1 MLRRMFKNRDRQ
13 PAAESP
19 RGAAAG
25 QAAEPAPPESAQR
38 PAAAV
43 SLDDIH
49 DVSELI
55 EHVVACRGAA
65 REEALQ
71 HPLLKQAAALTALE
85 KRSRGKD
92 KALNRHA
99 RRLLEQRKSLHQ
111 QADAGQARAQE
122 LADALRRPPPPVP
135 DHAWRE
141 RQHELHRRLTEALDH
156 HLELGNALADF
167 GEAPPSLEALRP
179 DPADLPELDP
189 AAVTGEADDPADVT
203 PETAADAGNAAPG
216 EPFEPLVAAFE
227 ALDQA
232 MAAGAP
238 FADVTAE
245 RQALTERWLASAD
258 RRPPTQAQHQVFEA
272 VSHRFRELAD
282 AVERLEALE
291 LPALPP
297 QPLDL
302 SDTGAPRRHWDAV
315 SQRRELLG
323 RLEKARRHIAWP
335 EWAPPAAGHAELAQH
350 IDTLHSELE
359 AADRMLREQLTALDG
374 ELDELD
380 RAIDAGSLNEARSLL
395 AAARKR
401 HDDLPP
407 TAVRDAGR
415 RLGKAAARL
424 AELKDWQTFATTPK
438 RQSLLEAMQALAAS
452 PLPPRDQAERIKE
465 LRREWQALGPVT
477 QAADGR
483 LADRFNAEAEKAFE
497 PCRAHFA
504 ELAEERKANL
514 QQRQRICDELQRYL
528 AETDWARADMAA
540 AQQIMRAARDEWRRF
555 HPVDRQPGRA
565 VEEQFE
571 SLQAQLHARVKAE
584 WDRNLQAK
592 EAIVAEARALLE
604 GDRPVQEKI
613 NAAKALQ
620 QRWRSV
626 GITPR
631 RPDQQLWQ
639 AFRSACDAVFAAR
652 DEEKHA
658 EQAAAEAL
666 EQRLTAAL
674 DDFAGRLDSADS
686 TAVSDAELREF
697 RRQTADIEGLPPG
710 RRRTLEQRRSELAG
724 RYTKLLAEQRQSQ
737 ARAQLWAVKRW
748 DETVAEAEAAGSV
761 AAPVAADPEAD
772 QAVSEDVAA
781 ARRRSAGQAVP
792 LEALRRL
799 TVRAELAAGR
809 ESPAEDEA
817 LRLEVQVERLQAGL
831 SGAGRGEEKP
841 DALADEWCRLGPKDA
856 AAAPL
861 RERFFDALAALD

>member
-13 PAAESP
+13 PAADAP
-19 RGAAAG
+19 G
-25 QAAEPAPPESAQR
+25 QAGESAPPEAAR
-38 PAAAV
+38 APADPA
-43 SLDDIH
+43 SLDEIH
-49 DVSELI
+49 DVGELI
-55 EHVVACRGAA
+55 EHVMTCRGEA
-65 REEALQ
+65 RQAALQ
-71 HPLLKQAAALTALE
+71 HPLLNQAAALTALE

-92 KALNRHA
+92 KAVNRHA

-111 QADAGQARAQE
+111 QMDAGRTRAEE
-122 LADALRRPPPPVP
+122 LADALRRPPPPVA

-141 RQHELHRRLTEALDH
+141 RQHELHRRLVETLDH
-156 HLELGNALADF
+156 YLELGNALAAF
-167 GEAPPSLEALRP
+167 GESPPSLEDLRP
-179 DPADLPELDP
+179 NPADLPELQP
-189 AAVTGEADDPADVT
+189 AAAASEPDDSAALPPGTADDDHDTV
-203 PETAADAGNAAPG
+203 PG

-232 MAAGAP
+232 MAAGTP
-238 FADVTAE
+238 FADIAAE

-258 RRPPTQAQHQVFEA
+258 RRPPTQAQHEVFEA

-282 AVERLEALE
+282 AVDRLEALE
-291 LPALPP
+291 LPALPQ
-297 QPLDL
+297 QPLAV
-302 SDTGAPRRHWDAV
+302 SDSAPPRRSWDAV
-315 SQRRELLG
+315 TQHRDVLRQ
-323 RLEKARRHIAWP
+323 LEKARRHVAWP
-335 EWAPPAAGHAELAQH
+335 DWAPPAAGFTALTQH
-350 IDTLHSELE
+350 IDTLRADLE
-359 AADRMLREQLTALDG
+359 AADGVLREQLAALDA
-374 ELDELD
+374 ELAKLD
-380 RAIDAGSLNEARSLL
+380 QAIDAGSLNDARSLL

-407 TAVRDAGR
+407 GAVRDAGR

-452 PLPPRDQAERIKE
+452 PLAPRDQAERIKH

-514 QQRQRICDELQRYL
+514 EQRQRICDELQRYL
-528 AETDWARADMAA
+528 AETDWARADMAG
-540 AQQIMRAARDEWRRF
+540 AQRIMRAARDEWRRF

-565 VEEQFE
+565 VEERFE
-571 SLQAQLHARVKAE
+571 TLQSELHAKVKAE

-592 EAIVAEARALLE
+592 EAIVAEAQALLE
-604 GDRPVQEKI
+604 ADRSIQDKM

-658 EQAAAEAL
+658 EQAATEAL
-666 EQRLTAAL
+666 EQRLSAAL
-674 DDFAGRLDSADS
+674 DDFAGRLDSLDNT
-686 TAVSDAELREF
+686 TASDAELREL
-697 RRQTADIEGLPPG
+697 RRQTADIDRLPPG
-710 RRRTLEQRRSELAG
+710 RRRALEQRRSDLAG
-724 RYTKLLAEQRQSQ
+724 RYTRLLDEQRQSL
-737 ARAQLWAVKRW
+737 ARQQLWNVKRW
-748 DETVAEAEAAGSV
+748 DEAMAEAETAGT
-761 AAPVAADPEAD
+761 ADHPVAGDE
-772 QAVSEDVAA
+772 QAVSDETAA
-781 ARRRSAGQAVP
+781 VRRSCAGQAVP
-792 LEALRRL
+792 MDALRRL
-799 TVRAELAAGR
+799 VIRAELAAGR

-831 SGAGRGEEKP
+831 SGESRGEQSP
-841 DALADEWCRLGPKDA
+841 GVLAEAWCRLGPKDA
-856 AAAPL
+856 AVAPL
-861 RERFFDALAALD
+861 RERFFDALAALG

>member
-1 MLRRMFKNRDRQ
+1 MLRRMFKNRDRR
-13 PAAESP
+13 PAAESAH
-19 RGAAAG
+19 GAAAG
-25 QAAEPAPPESAQR
+25 QAGEPAPPEAPQAS
-38 PAAAV
+38 AAAV

-49 DVSELI
+49 DVGELI
-55 EHVVACRGAA
+55 EHVVACRGDA
-65 REEALQ
+65 RQAALQ
-71 HPLLKQAAALTALE
+71 HPLLKRADALTALE

-111 QADAGQARAQE
+111 QADAGQARAHE

-141 RQHELHRRLTEALDH
+141 RQHELHRRLQEALDH
-156 HLELGNALADF
+156 HRELGNALADF
-167 GEAPPSLEALRP
+167 GESPPSLETLRP
-179 DPADLPELDP
+179 DPADLPELELP
-189 AAVTGEADDPADVT
+189 AVTSEPDGPADVT
-203 PETAADAGNAAPG
+203 PETAAADIHAPPG

-238 FADVTAE
+238 FADVAAE

-258 RRPPTQAQHQVFEA
+258 RRPPTQDQHEVFET

-282 AVERLEALE
+282 AVERLEAVE
-291 LPALPP
+291 LPAPPP
-297 QPLDL
+297 QPLEA
-302 SDTGAPRRHWDAV
+302 SDTAPRRHWDAV

-323 RLEKARRHIAWP
+323 RLERARRHIAWP
-335 EWAPPAAGHAELAQH
+335 EWAPPTAGHAELTQQ
-350 IDTLHSELE
+350 IDSLQTELE
-359 AADRMLREQLTALDG
+359 AADRALREQLATLDG
-374 ELDELD
+374 ELAELD
-380 RAIDAGSLNEARSLL
+380 RAIDAGSLNDARSLL

-452 PLPPRDQAERIKE
+452 PLPPRDQAERIKH

-514 QQRQRICDELQRYL
+514 DQRQRICDELQRYL
-528 AETDWARADMAA
+528 ADTDWARADMAA
-540 AQQIMRAARDEWRRF
+540 AQQIMRAAREEWRRF

-565 VEEQFE
+565 VEERFE
-571 SLQAQLHARVKAE
+571 SLQAQLHAKVKAE
-584 WDRNLQAK
+584 WDSNLQAK
-592 EAIVAEARALLE
+592 EAIVAEAQALLE
-604 GDRPVQEKI
+604 ADRPIQEKI

-658 EQAAAEAL
+658 EHAAAEAL
-666 EQRLTAAL
+666 KQRLTATL
-674 DDFAGRLDSADS
+674 DEFTARLDSADS
-686 TAVSDAELREF
+686 TVVSDAELREF
-697 RRQTADIEGLPPG
+697 RRQTADIEGLPPAS
-710 RRRTLEQRRSELAG
+710 RRALEQRRSELAG
-724 RYTKLLAEQRQSQ
+724 RYTELLTEQQQSQ
-737 ARAQLWAVKRW
+737 ARAQFWAVKRW
-748 DETVAEAEAAGSV
+748 DEAMAEAEAAGG
-761 AAPVAADPEAD
+761 APAAADAQAD
-772 QAVSEDVAA
+772 QAVSKDVAA
-781 ARRRSAGQAVP
+781 ARRGNAGQAVP
-792 LEALRRL
+792 LDALRRL
-799 TVRAELAAGR
+799 AVRAELAAGR
-809 ESPAEDEA
+809 ESPPEDEA

-831 SGAGRGEEKP
+831 SGAGRGDDDP
-841 DALADEWCRLGPKDA
+841 GALADEWCRLGPKDA
-856 AAAPL
+856 AAVPL
-861 RERFFDALAALD
+861 RERFFDALAALG